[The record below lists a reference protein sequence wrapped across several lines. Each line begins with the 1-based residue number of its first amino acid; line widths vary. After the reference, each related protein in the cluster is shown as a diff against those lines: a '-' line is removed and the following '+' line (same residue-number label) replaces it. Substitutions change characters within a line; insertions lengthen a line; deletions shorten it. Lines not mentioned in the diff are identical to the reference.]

1 MSAAAQIA
9 LYGAS
14 NLWLSRG
21 AALQQLRSR
30 FDGFLE
36 IGLANGP
43 GRSYG
48 LRAGNPLVRYEPLSA
63 VRFFTESAQAPQ
75 RLAFITDIG
84 NDIAYAQPPRRV
96 LAWVA
101 DLAAELERDGYQL
114 IVGGVPRESLESI
127 DPRVFQAI
135 AKVYYPQGTISKDH
149 LTAQLE
155 ELETG
160 LAQLCRERGYQ
171 HPSLDNRWYSMDR
184 FHLKLSSTHD
194 YWRSL
199 LSSFPRALEPSHL
212 PLWSS
217 VRPLFPERYWL
228 LGRER
233 AGRSLY
239 QDLAPQSRVWVK

>member
-1 MSAAAQIA
+1 MSSVTQIA

-21 AALQQLRSR
+21 AALQQLRRR

-48 LRAGNPLVRYEPLSA
+48 LRAGNPLVRYESLRS
-63 VRFFTESAQAPQ
+63 VRFFEDSPRAPR

-84 NDIAYAQPPRRV
+84 NDIAYAQPPERV

-101 DLAAELERDGYQL
+101 DLAAELEREGYHL
-114 IVGGVPRESLESI
+114 TVGGVPRESLESI
-127 DPRVFQAI
+127 DPRVFRAI
-135 AKVYYPQGTISKDH
+135 AKVYYPQGTISKDY
-149 LTAQLE
+149 LTGQLE
-155 ELETG
+155 ELESG
-160 LAQLCRERGYQ
+160 LAQLCRERGYH
-171 HPSLDNRWYSMDR
+171 HPSLDNRWYSIDR

-194 YWRSL
+194 YWHSL
-199 LSSFPRALEPSHL
+199 LSSFSPAQDSSRL

-228 LGRER
+228 LGKER